1 MFKQT
6 RFVLSL
12 MAAMC
17 LTGMALAQQTQPTQ
31 PAQPTSRPTT
41 ANTEASSDMRTQT
54 DKKTKTDKMN
64 QSGKMDQSDKMSN
77 DKSMSSTRVSS
88 GDRDF
93 AMKAADGGM
102 AEVKM
107 AELALS
113 KTTNEQVKQFAQ
125 QMKDDHSKANEEL
138 MSIASTKGI
147 TLPAEPS
154 AKHKKMMDKL
164 SAMNGADFDRAYI
177 KHMMADHKMDVAL
190 FEKESMSGK
199 DAELKAFAAKTLP
212 TLKEHKMK
220 VDDLSMKMGT
230 GSSMKDKTTSSTPPN
245 QNR

>member
-1 MFKQT
+1 MFKQPKSI
-6 RFVLSL
+6 LSL
-12 MAAMC
+12 TATMC
-17 LTGMALAQQTQPTQ
+17 LTAGIALAQQNPQTS
-31 PAQPTSRPTT
+31 QPTSRPTQSQS
-41 ANTEASSDMRTQT
+41 EASSDMRTQT

-64 QSGKMDQSDKMSN
+64 QSGKMDHSDKMHS
-77 DKSMSSTRVSS
+77 DKAMTGMKVSS
-88 GDRDF
+88 SDRSF

-113 KTTNEQVKQFAQ
+113 KTTNDEVKQFAQ
-125 QMKDDHSKANEEL
+125 RMIDDHSKANQEL

-154 AKHKKMMDKL
+154 AKHKAMMNKL
-164 SAMNGADFDRAYI
+164 SAMNGANFDRAYI
-177 KHMMADHKMDVAL
+177 KHMREDHKADVAL
-190 FEKESMSGK
+190 FEKQSNAGR
-199 DAELKAFAAKTLP
+199 DADLKAFAAKTLP

-220 VDDLSMKMGT
+220 VEDLSMKMGT
-230 GSSMKDKTTSSTPPN
+230 GMRDKTTSSTNN